1 MAIDPFG
8 IQPMLLHEQLSDL
21 AEMDWGWW
29 FKKLDATKPPFL
41 STKWWS
47 PPKKLNNIS
56 WLFNMFPC
64 FSRCLGRRCL
74 TKFHINPASKK
85 LPPTGLKCL
94 LRRRMLCRFTSIN
107 GHLRGGD
114 TVIGDDYCS
123 ISASKIAAPLSC
135 TYLLFIDPS
144 SVLCFSCFSLTS
156 KHYGVQL
163 GSWATKVYLWT
174 CTWHMYAHVQT
185 KWYQ

>member
-1 MAIDPFG
+1 
-8 IQPMLLHEQLSDL
+8 
-21 AEMDWGWW
+21 
-29 FKKLDATKPPFL
+29 
-41 STKWWS
+41 
-47 PPKKLNNIS
+47 
-56 WLFNMFPC
+56 MFPC

-144 SVLCFSCFSLTS
+144 SVLCFSMFFT
-156 KHYGVQL
+156 HIQ
-163 GSWATKVYLWT
+163 TLWSSVGIVGHEGLLMNMYMAHVCT
-174 CTWHMYAHVQT
+174 CTDQVVPVETSVQSYPILYELRDVHIT
-185 KWYQ
+185 NLPTCQKKLFPSLEVDDPSDK